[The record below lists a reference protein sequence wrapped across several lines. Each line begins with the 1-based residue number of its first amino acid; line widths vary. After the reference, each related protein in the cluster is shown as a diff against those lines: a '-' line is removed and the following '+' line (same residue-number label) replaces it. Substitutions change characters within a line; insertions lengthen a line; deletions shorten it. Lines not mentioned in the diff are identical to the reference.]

1 MCASREKKTRRR
13 AIKINFMVNCTPE
26 MAKLSPVLND
36 DITLMC
42 ADLRT
47 LRVLFERLPNGL

>member
-13 AIKINFMVNCTPE
+13 AKKINFMVNCTSK

-36 DITLMC
+36 DITFMC
-42 ADLRT
+42 ANLRT